1 MAPSL
6 VPDPEAMQPA
16 WVEVDETWLSLRGEW
31 RPVAETVADAA
42 YGDGDTRR
50 QFAEV
55 DRTLIAKVPKPPR
68 SPYFTKQ
75 DFHIDLEAGRCT
87 CPAGEVT
94 TRLHSQGRDREG
106 YGRRVPRQAFVFE
119 GAVCD
124 GCALRPQCVKAQP
137 GRGRSV
143 SLHPQEDLLQEA
155 RAFQASAAFAPY
167 RALRQV
173 AEHRLARLVQ
183 LGLRQECYRGRLKT
197 KAQLLL
203 AATVANLTRLWA
215 ATKETPPALCPGT

>member
-1 MAPSL
+1 M
-6 VPDPEAMQPA
+6 
-16 WVEVDETWLSLRGEW
+16 
-31 RPVAETVADAA
+31 ADAA

-50 QFAEV
+50 QFADA

-68 SPYFTKQ
+68 SPYFHQ
-75 DFHIDLEAGRCT
+75 AGFST
-87 CPAGEVT
+87 STWKPAAAPVRREKSRPASTARVT
-94 TRLHSQGRDREG
+94 TARDTGGGSHDRPLSS
-106 YGRRVPRQAFVFE
+106 RVRSVT
-119 GAVCD
+119 AVPCD
-124 GCALRPQCVKAQP
+124 RSVWKAKP

-167 RALRQV
+167 RARRQV
-173 AEHRLARLVQ
+173 AEHRLAHLVQ
-183 LGLRQECYRGRLKT
+183 LGLRQARYRGRLKT